1 MGTTLGAGGATTT
14 GARTGDAPAGPD
26 TAAGT
31 DTAAGVSAA
40 ATSSARWRRLLE
52 AGRLLE
58 TGGRETNGC
67 ELEGVLHARTI
78 TFVVGA
84 SADGCRFG
92 GARAAGL
99 AVAEH
104 GSGVVVELEDTA
116 SPASQARI
124 SAALAEARTGWR
136 FRVIGDEPALGAL
149 RALLHE
155 AGVLDEE
162 IALVVASPGPGAE
175 PGAGAGQRLV
185 YCGHCQSKTLATD
198 ATTVACS
205 GCGLALT
212 VYYHFSRRQGAYL
225 GYFADAEFA
234 ATPQPARDHSQLA
247 LA

>member
-1 MGTTLGAGGATTT
+1 MGTTLGA
-14 GARTGDAPAGPD
+14 RSGDAPAGPD
-26 TAAGT
+26 TAAS
-31 DTAAGVSAA
+31 VSAA

-52 AGRLLE
+52 AGALLE
-58 TGGRETNGC
+58 TGGLTANSS
-67 ELEGVLHARTI
+67 ELEQVLLARTI

-84 SADGCRFG
+84 SADGSRFD
-92 GARAAGL
+92 GARAAGI
-99 AVAEH
+99 AAAEH
-104 GSGVVVELEDTA
+104 GSSVIVELEDTA

-149 RALLHE
+149 RAVLHE

-162 IALVVASPGPGAE
+162 IALVLASTGPE
-175 PGAGAGQRLV
+175 SGAGAGQLLV
-185 YCGHCQSKTLATD
+185 YCGHCQSKTLTTDATD

-234 ATPQPARDHSQLA
+234 ATRQHARDYSQLA

>member
-1 MGTTLGAGGATTT
+1 MGTTLGA
-14 GARTGDAPAGPD
+14 RSGDAPAGPD
-26 TAAGT
+26 TAAS
-31 DTAAGVSAA
+31 VSAA

-52 AGRLLE
+52 AGALLE
-58 TGGRETNGC
+58 TGGLTANSS
-67 ELEGVLHARTI
+67 ELEQVLLARTI

-84 SADGCRFG
+84 SADGSRFD
-92 GARAAGL
+92 GARAAGI
-99 AVAEH
+99 AAAEH
-104 GSGVVVELEDTA
+104 GSSVVVELEDVA

-149 RALLHE
+149 RAVLNE

-162 IALVVASPGPGAE
+162 IALVWASPGPGPESGA
-175 PGAGAGQRLV
+175 GAGAGQLLV
-185 YCGHCQSKTLATD
+185 YCGHCQSKTLTTDATDATD

-234 ATPQPARDHSQLA
+234 ATRQHARDYSQLA

>member
-1 MGTTLGAGGATTT
+1 MGTTLGA
-14 GARTGDAPAGPD
+14 RSGDAPAGPD
-26 TAAGT
+26 TAAS
-31 DTAAGVSAA
+31 V
-40 ATSSARWRRLLE
+40 SSARWRRLLE
-52 AGRLLE
+52 AGALLE
-58 TGGRETNGC
+58 TGGLTANSS
-67 ELEGVLHARTI
+67 ELEQVLLARTI

-84 SADGCRFG
+84 SADGSRFD
-92 GARAAGL
+92 GARAAGI
-99 AVAEH
+99 AAAEH
-104 GSGVVVELEDTA
+104 GSSVIVELEDTA

-149 RALLHE
+149 RAVLHE

-162 IALVVASPGPGAE
+162 IALVLASTGPE
-175 PGAGAGQRLV
+175 SGAGAGQLLV
-185 YCGHCQSKTLATD
+185 YCGHCQSKTLTTDATDATD

-234 ATPQPARDHSQLA
+234 ATPQHARDYSQLA

>member
-1 MGTTLGAGGATTT
+1 MGTTLGA
-14 GARTGDAPAGPD
+14 RSGDAPAGPD
-26 TAAGT
+26 TAAS
-31 DTAAGVSAA
+31 VSAA
-40 ATSSARWRRLLE
+40 DTSSARWRRLLE
-52 AGRLLE
+52 AGALLE
-58 TGGRETNGC
+58 TGGRTANSS
-67 ELEGVLHARTI
+67 ELEQVLLARTI

-84 SADGCRFG
+84 SADGSRFD
-92 GARAAGL
+92 GARAAGI
-99 AVAEH
+99 AAAEH
-104 GSGVVVELEDTA
+104 GSSVIVELEDTA

-149 RALLHE
+149 RAVLHE

-162 IALVVASPGPGAE
+162 IALVLASTGPE
-175 PGAGAGQRLV
+175 SGAGAGQLLV
-185 YCGHCQSKTLATD
+185 YCGHCQSKTLTTDTTDTTDATD
-198 ATTVACS
+198 ATKVACS

-234 ATPQPARDHSQLA
+234 ATPQHARDYSQLA